1 MNDAQLPGGPD
12 DPRDLAAG
20 HALGILTPEE
30 AARYERFLEEN
41 PEARAEAAGFT
52 EVAEALAADAP
63 EIAPSPALKAD
74 LMALIART
82 PQLPR
87 EESSDADGAPPAP
100 SVPATTPVAE
110 EPPAPRLRAVETD
123 GARPPASLGRH
134 SAESRAKGRWFSSP
148 SVYLSAAAAAAVIVV
163 GGVTLPPLLSPDQGQ
178 TQQLTA
184 LEEIRSAPDAQE
196 TTGAVA
202 TGETA
207 TLVWSSSL
215 GRSALVIDDLA
226 PLPEDK
232 TYELWYIGSSGPVP
246 AGVFEGG
253 EGRTVAPLEG
263 TLAEGAV
270 VAVTVE
276 DAGGSDAPTT
286 DPILAIATA

>member
-1 MNDAQLPGGPD
+1 MNDAQLPDGPD

-20 HALGILTPEE
+20 YALGILTPEE
-30 AARYERFLEEN
+30 RARYERFLDEN
-41 PEARAEAAGFT
+41 PEARGEAAAFG
-52 EVAEALAADAP
+52 EVAGALSADGP
-63 EIAPSPALKAD
+63 DIAPAPAFKAD
-74 LMALIART
+74 LMALIAAT

-87 EESSDADGAPPAP
+87 EEP
-100 SVPATTPVAE
+100 AE
-110 EPPAPRLRAVETD
+110 ETPASTHLRAVDSD
-123 GARPPASLGRH
+123 GPMHTVERRSTPADRHADEGRGTPIARH
-134 SAESRAKGRWFSSP
+134 SAESRARGRWFTRP
-148 SVYLSAAAAAAVIVV
+148 AVYLSAAAAAAVIVV
-163 GGVTLPPLLSPDQGQ
+163 GGVTLPPLLSPDSGQ

-184 LEEIRSAPDAQE
+184 LEQIRSAPDVQE

-226 PLPEDK
+226 PLPDDK
-232 TYELWYIGSSGPVP
+232 TYELWYIGSSGPVS
-246 AGVFEGG
+246 AGLFDGG
-253 EGRTVAPLEG
+253 DGQTVAPLEG

-276 DAGGSDAPTT
+276 DAGGSEAPTT